1 MQIREEIKA
10 HFTFCEKEIVEAYE
24 RSHLKTVFLLT
35 YKHGRARNGKERN
48 E

>member
-24 RSHLKTVFLLT
+24 RSHLKTALLLI
-35 YKHGRARNGKERN
+35 YKHGRGKQ
-48 E
+48 